1 MPKLLLAPGLAD
13 SRFAVPALLFLQPP
27 AECSPGYYLASASCM
42 PCGKG
47 GFCTGA
53 DTARQSCGEHL
64 TTKSATAPGVDAC
77 ITLPGVAYA
86 AGPAAAAPCPL
97 NTYNAGGNRRNC
109 TGEYEKSPEALA
121 EILWRSAGCR
131 ILLQGLM
138 IWLAVRLCSS

>member
-1 MPKLLLAPGLAD
+1 MPSLFMYLVRLIHD
-13 SRFAVPALLFLQPP
+13 HDLLFLQSP

-53 DTARQSCGEHL
+53 DAARQSCGEHL
-64 TTKSATAPGVDAC
+64 TTKSATAPSVDAC

-86 AGPAAAAPCPL
+86 AGPATAAPCPL

-109 TGEYEKSPEALA
+109 TGEYEIYPKAWQKYFGGWQA
-121 EILWRSAGCR
+121 AG
-131 ILLQGLM
+131 
-138 IWLAVRLCSS
+138 SSCKG